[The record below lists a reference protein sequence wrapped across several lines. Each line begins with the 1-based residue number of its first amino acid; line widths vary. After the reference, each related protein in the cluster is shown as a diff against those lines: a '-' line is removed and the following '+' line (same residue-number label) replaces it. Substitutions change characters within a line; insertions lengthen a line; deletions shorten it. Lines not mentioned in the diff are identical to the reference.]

1 MNNVVGKLL
10 IVLQLVFSL
19 LFMCFAGAVY
29 TFQQGWR
36 DKALKAQETVTS
48 LNQSIDDLKEQQT
61 QELES
66 LRAETVKLKDRA
78 ETSEALVTRLQTNF
92 QTIQGE
98 LAQTQQQR
106 DKNLADL
113 QVAQAEADARVK
125 EAIELRAETKKLRDT
140 IGQQISAIRVKED
153 QNLTLSGQVAEAGER
168 EIGALKEIARLQDL
182 CRANKID
189 PRQPVTGPVPAD
201 KTNVD
206 GKVLATKQNASR
218 TAELVH
224 ISIGSD
230 DYVTEGMTMT
240 IYRDNNYLG
249 QIRITDVY
257 PDEAVGLVIEQFRN
271 GVIVRGD
278 TVTTKL

>member
-10 IVLQLVFSL
+10 ICLQLVFSV

-36 DKALKAQETVTS
+36 DKALQSQETVAS

-78 ETSEALVTRLQTNF
+78 ETSEALVTRLQTTI
-92 QTIQGE
+92 QTVQGE

-106 DKNLADL
+106 DKHLADL
-113 QVAQAEADARVK
+113 QVAQFEADERVK
-125 EAIELRAETKKLRDT
+125 EAIELRSETKKLRDT

-168 EIGALKEIARLQDL
+168 EAGALKEIARLQDL

-189 PRQPVTGPVPAD
+189 PRQAVVGPVPAER
-201 KTNVD
+201 TNVD
-206 GKVLATKQNASR
+206 GKVKGAKQNASR

-224 ISIGSD
+224 IYIGSD
-230 DYVTEGMTMT
+230 DYVSEGMTMT
-240 IYRDNNYLG
+240 VYRDNNYVA

-257 PDEAVGLVIEQFRN
+257 PDEAVGMVIERTRN

-278 TVTTKL
+278 NVTTKL